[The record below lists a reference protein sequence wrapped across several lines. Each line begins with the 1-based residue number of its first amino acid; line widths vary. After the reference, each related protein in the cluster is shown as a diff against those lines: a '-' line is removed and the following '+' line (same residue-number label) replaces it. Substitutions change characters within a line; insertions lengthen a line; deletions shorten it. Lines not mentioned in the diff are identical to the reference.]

1 MLRQLLTFS
10 TQMATDEAGLSYTP
24 VRAAMAAELAQLQLS
39 NLISVTLV
47 KTGLT
52 AAALSELAR
61 ADWPA
66 LKMLHFNHSAL
77 YAAAIQHLS
86 IMRMPSLHTSIL
98 DSATITVEGAFW
110 LALRLLAFAERSAF
124 ATQTIGCR
132 GHKTHS
138 QCRLAPIAVCF
149 LGRSV

>member
-77 YAAAIQHLS
+77 LCSCY
-86 IMRMPSLHTSIL
+86 
-98 DSATITVEGAFW
+98 SASEHNAHAQPPHVNT
-110 LALRLLAFAERSAF
+110 R
-124 ATQTIGCR
+124 
-132 GHKTHS
+132 
-138 QCRLAPIAVCF
+138 QCNHHC
-149 LGRSV
+149 